1 MVGKAGWV
9 MGCGWGRRSRG
20 AALRQECRR
29 SGGEGDYLASS
40 AAIRA
45 TLAVRAAGS
54 LGRGSSMAGVSVPGK

>member
-9 MGCGWGRRSRG
+9 VGWGWVSRSRG

-29 SGGEGDYLASS
+29 SGGEGDYLASW

-45 TLAVRAAGS
+45 ILAVRAAGS
-54 LGRGSSMAGVSVPGK
+54 VGRGSSMVGMSVPGK